1 MRVTLAAILCL
12 FIASAAED
20 LGAKAQRAEEAMQA
34 RRFDEA
40 VTLYRE
46 LWRAEPAEI
55 GLRKNLGLA
64 LYSAGHYR
72 EASTHFE
79 AVLKRQPADAAVSFL
94 LGMSSVK
101 LANPLGALPSLRRAV
116 AGEPGNPMFRFEYGD
131 ALNLTGR
138 PDEAIPQFQKLTEL
152 QPDSSDA
159 WYGLGT
165 AYTLSARRS
174 FDEIEKS
181 APESGYWYALL
192 ARSRAGQG
200 ELRSAFYL
208 YRQALG
214 KIPELRGAHAALAEI
229 YRQTNHEDWAAVE
242 LERESRA
249 AEAAA
254 PRSEVEALYRRSRE
268 SSEGAAQA
276 FSRVLALPPSAASHR
291 LQAEAFRLH
300 NRHAE
305 AVQECREALKL
316 SPGNPAIE
324 LELAKSLRANQDHE
338 G

>member
-1 MRVTLAAILCL
+1 M
-12 FIASAAED
+12 
-20 LGAKAQRAEEAMQA
+20 
-34 RRFDEA
+34 
-40 VTLYRE
+40 
-46 LWRAEPAEI
+46 
-55 GLRKNLGLA
+55 
-64 LYSAGHYR
+64 
-72 EASTHFE
+72 
-79 AVLKRQPADAAVSFL
+79 
-94 LGMSSVK
+94 
-101 LANPLGALPSLRRAV
+101 
-116 AGEPGNPMFRFEYGD
+116 
-131 ALNLTGR
+131 
-138 PDEAIPQFQKLTEL
+138 
-152 QPDSSDA
+152 
-159 WYGLGT
+159 
-165 AYTLSARRS
+165 
-174 FDEIEKS
+174 
-181 APESGYWYALL
+181 L

-229 YRQTNHEDWAAVE
+229 YRQTNHDDWAAVE
-242 LERESRA
+242 LDRESRA

-291 LQAEAFRLH
+291 LQAEVFRLH

-338 G
+338 GAERALTHLLARQPDSAEVNYLMGATLLSLQEAERAIPYIEKALRREPENRQIRADLGRAYLQTGAAGKAVVSLEAVAGSDQEGDLYYLLSQAYGRAGKQEAAQRALEKRQDLVKAAKARAEERERNYTVVAP